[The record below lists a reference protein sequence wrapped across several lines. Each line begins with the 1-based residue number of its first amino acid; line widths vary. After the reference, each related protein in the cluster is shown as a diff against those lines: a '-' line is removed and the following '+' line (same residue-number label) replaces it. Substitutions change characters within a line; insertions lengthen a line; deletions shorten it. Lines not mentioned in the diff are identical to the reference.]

1 MATRPAREPDGEIFP
16 EAELTDEQ
24 REWAVHS
31 ELLWRKARTIAAS
44 NPELDPGDIYHALR
58 ALERTPS
65 ERLRAALQRGRLRA
79 HSR

>member
-1 MATRPAREPDGEIFP
+1 MAIRQPRETGGDARPD
-16 EAELTDEQ
+16 AELTHEQ

-31 ELLWRKARTIAAS
+31 ELLWRKARAIAAS

-58 ALERTPS
+58 ALERAPS